1 MQKLPKR
8 QELPRQYTW
17 NLESVYADESRWEED
32 FRLVKERIP
41 RLASL
46 SGSLDQSPQRLLDCL
61 TLRDETS
68 KLLER
73 LLVYARMRKDEDNGN
88 SRYQALADRAAMLA
102 TELSSAT
109 AFIVPEILSIPE
121 EKLRGFLDAE
131 PGLALY
137 EHHLDELLRQRPHVR
152 STEVETLLAQSHEV
166 SRTPD
171 NVYTMLTNADIKFP
185 TIVDEQGNE
194 VELSHARY
202 NQLRE
207 SQDRRVRRDAF
218 VAMHRIYQGYRNT
231 LASSLAGSVKA
242 DVFYARARNYATA
255 LEAALGP
262 NNIPTEV
269 YHNLIRTVNQ
279 NLPLLHRYVALR
291 KRLMGLE
298 ELHHYDLY
306 VPVVPEVQVETPY
319 EEATRTVLDAL
330 APLGEEYQS
339 ALKGGI
345 ESRWIDVYEN
355 EGKTSG
361 AYSGGSYT
369 TDPFVLL
376 NYQGTLNDVFT
387 LAHELGHSMHSYF
400 TRKTQPYI
408 YGDYTIFLAEVAST
422 LNETLLTHHLLKQTT
437 DRRLRAYL
445 VNQQL
450 ERFRTTLFRQTMF
463 AEFELEIHGMVERG
477 EALTADQLSALYGD
491 LNRRYYGDGVAP
503 DEEISIEWA
512 RIPHFYWAFYVY
524 QYATG
529 LSAAAALAHQ
539 ILTEDEPAVQ
549 RYIRFLKSGSSRYSI
564 DLLRDAGVDMTTPQP
579 VQEALGVFSESIDL
593 MEGLTAE
600 GQA

>member
-8 QELPRQYTW
+8 HELPQQYTW
-17 NLESVYADESRWEED
+17 NLETVYPDEADWEAD
-32 FRLVKERIP
+32 FQTVKERIP
-41 RLASL
+41 RLQAYQGTLGDSA
-46 SGSLDQSPQRLLDCL
+46 QQLLDCL
-61 TLRDETS
+61 ELRDETN
-68 KLLER
+68 KLMEQM
-73 LLVYARMRKDEDNGN
+73 LVYARMRKDEDNGN
-88 SRYQALADRAAMLA
+88 SRYQALADRSTGLAA
-102 TELSSAT
+102 ELSSAG
-109 AFIVPEILSIPE
+109 AFVVPEILSMPE
-121 EKLRGFLDAE
+121 EKLRGFLASE
-131 PGLALY
+131 PGLGLY
-137 EHHLDELLRQRPHVR
+137 RHHLDELLRQRPHVR
-152 STEVETLLAQSHEV
+152 STEVEVVLAQSTEV

-185 TIVDEQGNE
+185 TIIDEQGNS

-202 NQLRE
+202 NQMRE

-218 VAMHRIYQGYRNT
+218 VAMHQVYQGYRNT
-231 LASSLAGSVKA
+231 LASSLAGSVRA
-242 DVFYARARNYATA
+242 DIFYARARNYPTA

-269 YHNLIRTVNQ
+269 YHNLVRTVDQ
-279 NLPLLHRYVALR
+279 NLPLLHRYMALR

-306 VPVVPEVQVETPY
+306 VPIVPDVQLETPY
-319 EEATRTVLDAL
+319 EEATKTVQDAL
-330 APLGEEYQS
+330 APMGREYLS
-339 ALKGGI
+339 ALQAGI
-345 ESRWIDVYEN
+345 NSRWIDVYEN

-369 TDPFVLL
+369 TNPFILL

-400 TRKTQPYI
+400 TRKSQPYV

-422 LNETLLTHHLLKQTT
+422 LNETLLTHHLLQRTADK
-437 DRRLRAYL
+437 RLQAYL

-463 AEFELEIHGMVERG
+463 AEFELEIHTRAENG
-477 EALTADQLSALYGD
+477 EALPPDQLSALYAD
-491 LNRRYYGDGVAP
+491 LNRRYYGAEVVP

-539 ILTEDEPAVQ
+539 ILTEGEPAVQ
-549 RYIRFLKSGSSRYSI
+549 RYLRFLKSGSSQYSI
-564 DLLRDAGVDMTTPQP
+564 DLLREAGVDMTTPEP
-579 VQEALGVFSESIDL
+579 VQQA
-593 MEGLTAE
+593 MEIFRKSLDQMEELTR
-600 GQA
+600 GQD